1 VAQIWTSRN
10 RSRHPQG
17 SARAHPRHTEG
28 ALGVWLFSTGLRDL
42 SARGNHGTGYSVT
55 LTGKGAD
62 FAAADSGIYLPTGSL
77 DASTQVTAVVHAL
90 ARSSGGGSVGRLL
103 DTGTSQGVGYLLSRY
118 TAADNALVGGSADFE
133 IPTSPALVFGRFQT
147 ILFTQAGTLRQIWVD
162 GTLVSS
168 ISGYGGLA
176 SSAAVLP
183 AIGNRSD
190 GWNDRAFD
198 GVIASAYVLPRGASP
213 AEAKERSRNYWMA
226 LADERVP
233 VFYSLGGGSAALV
246 GDGAAGAVGA
256 GALSTSIRLVGAAV
270 AGAAGA
276 GSLSTAI
283 NLAGASATVS
293 ATGTGALTATI
304 RLSGAAV
311 AAALAAGGLT
321 TGIPLAG
328 AGTGGA
334 AGTGALT
341 AGSGLAGAGQVATA
355 GAGAITTS
363 ITLSGAALAAALG
376 SGSLTTTP
384 AGLAGGAV
392 AGGQGAGSLTTGIP
406 LAGAAAASVVGAGGL
421 VTAIP
426 LAGAATAAVSATGD
440 LVVSFGLSGAALVS
454 AIGGGAL
461 LTSISLS
468 GAAVARAVGSGMLT
482 GAAIHASS
490 WRTRDASARVRSL
503 RASARVRRALAGTA

>member
-1 VAQIWTSRN
+1 MR
-10 RSRHPQG
+10 
-17 SARAHPRHTEG
+17 G
-28 ALGVWLFSTGLRDL
+28 AWLFSTGLRDL
-42 SARGNHGTGYSVT
+42 SGRGNHGTGYSVT

-62 FAAADSGIYLPTGSL
+62 FAAADSGIYLPTGCL

-90 ARSSGGGSVGRLL
+90 ARSAGGGSVGRLL
-103 DTGTSQGVGYLLSRY
+103 DTGTSQGVGYLLARY
-118 TAADNALVGGSADFE
+118 TADSNALVGGSADYE
-133 IPTSPALVFGRFQT
+133 ILTSPALVFGRFQT
-147 ILFTQAGTLRQIWVD
+147 VAFTQNGTLRQVWVD
-162 GTLVSS
+162 GVLVSS

-176 SSAAVLP
+176 SSAAVAP

-198 GVIASAYVLPRGASP
+198 GVIASAYILERGASP
-213 AEAKERSRNYWMA
+213 AEMQDLSRNYWQA
-226 LADERVP
+226 FAPERVP
-233 VFYSLGGGSAALV
+233 VFYSLGGAAAALEGAGAASAA
-246 GDGAAGAVGA
+246 GA
-256 GALSTSIRLVGAAV
+256 GALSTAILLVGAAV
-270 AGAAGA
+270 AGATGA
-276 GSLSTAI
+276 ASLSTGI

-304 RLSGAAV
+304 RLAGDAV
-311 AAALAAGGLT
+311 VAALAAGGLV

-328 AGTGGA
+328 AGSGGA
-334 AGTGALT
+334 TGTGALT
-341 AGSGLAGAGQVATA
+341 AGSGLAGAGQAAAQGV
-355 GAGAITTS
+355 GAITTS

-376 SGSLTTTP
+376 TGSLTTSP

-392 AGGQGAGSLTTGIP
+392 AGGQGAGTLTTAIR

-440 LVVSFGLSGAALVS
+440 LVVSFSLSGAALVS
-454 AIGGGAL
+454 AISGGAL

-468 GAAVARAVGSGMLT
+468 GAAVARAVGTGMLT

-490 WRTRDASARVRSL
+490 WRTRDAGARVRSL
-503 RASARVRRALAGTA
+503 RASARVRRALAGAS